1 VESGLDVASSDFS
14 DGHRRRVSRSPSPQ
28 DSLHSADTVPRLGRP
43 ASSTVRHGHRH
54 LRGRLSLPG
63 RRRVLST
70 NVRSRSSTPSR
81 PLFFARAL
89 YSRPSSRR
97 RFSPTK
103 PPCLQP
109 FNATT
114 DASLAAPLPGTPP
127 AQPPSV
133 TFSGRRLNL
142 SSFSG
147 HPAWAWIFVSKL
159 SFIYPRTLWN
169 AEVTSCFHSGAHR
182 EGGVFYLSLKSTSV
196 FSVFGCPEQPNL
208 CLGLPQTL

>member
-1 VESGLDVASSDFS
+1 M
-14 DGHRRRVSRSPSPQ
+14 
-28 DSLHSADTVPRLGRP
+28 
-43 ASSTVRHGHRH
+43 
-54 LRGRLSLPG
+54 PG

-70 NVRSRSSTPSR
+70 NVRSRSSTPSQ

-89 YSRPSSRR
+89 YSCPSSRR
-97 RFSPTK
+97 RFSSTK
-103 PPCLQP
+103 PPYLQP
-109 FNATT
+109 FDATT

-127 AQPPSV
+127 AQPSSV

-169 AEVTSCFHSGAHR
+169 AEVTSCFQPCGRAFPHAPCMKDGKCSKGFPKPYQLHTLMTTKGYPRTLDPLMAAHTKLVGSLLTT
-182 EGGVFYLSLKSTSV
+182 GGS
-196 FSVFGCPEQPNL
+196 
-208 CLGLPQTL
+208 CLITHICS

>member
-89 YSRPSSRR
+89 YSRPSSHQ

-103 PPCLQP
+103 PPRLQP

-182 EGGVFYLSLKSTSV
+182 EGGIF
-196 FSVFGCPEQPNL
+196 
-208 CLGLPQTL
+208 